1 MIGLAS
7 IGAILGALI
16 WTLVWV
22 VARPRPSAV
31 VVLGRY
37 DARHQRTLG
46 LPDLDGIERQT
57 SWQERL
63 GKRLT
68 LALNARGVRFTTLR
82 QDIALTGRDID
93 AVMGRKL
100 VAFAAGLLLSAAVL
114 VGFSRLGLALPGDA
128 GVIVPLVIAVLFF
141 FLPDIEA
148 RSEAQARRRDFKRA
162 LGATWTWSGWR
173 WPVLPHQPRRYRTRR
188 GSGPDGH
195 WPHPGHPLPGH
206 DRRPRSMGRLGR
218 SRRADRR
225 RGTAGPGRPAAAGR
239 PGRRTVRDTLA
250 ARAAS
255 IRSQELAEAEG
266 QASERDQSMS
276 MAQLL
281 IGFGFIVFIGYP
293 AIAVVLQL

>member
-1 MIGLAS
+1 MAS

-162 LGATWTWSGWR
+162 LGAYLDLVRLEMAGSAAPAEALPNAARVGAGW
-173 WPVLPHQPRRYRTRR
+173 
-188 GSGPDGH
+188 
-195 WPHPGHPLPGH
+195 PLALIR
-206 DRRPRSMGRLGR
+206 DTLYQ
-218 SRRADRR
+218 AT
-225 RGTAGPGRPAAAGR
+225 TAGRDQWAALADLGER
-239 PGRRTVRDTLA
+239 IGVAELRDLGGLLRLVGQDGAQVRDTLA